1 MAEKKWISEFLFCHI
16 NGSCRNIE
24 FVNCQLILLQKH
36 FMQLKALNNKKKLLI
51 PSRISTK
58 LFNKI
63 QIIGKPVFN
72 EIILFKELSEIKNW
86 G

>member
-1 MAEKKWISEFLFCHI
+1 
-16 NGSCRNIE
+16 
-24 FVNCQLILLQKH
+24 
-36 FMQLKALNNKKKLLI
+36 MQLKALNNKKKLLI

-86 G
+86 GQKINKSNKNHTGLTGARKLINLTRTTLD